1 MNTFQSKLLVA
12 LLCGGIAATAAAQQ
26 AKPAK
31 PAEKAA
37 GNGAIVVNGKTI
49 SPTRTDLLVKEQ
61 VAQGAPDGEQLR
73 GMVREQVIR
82 MEVLAQA
89 ARAAGTDKK
98 SAVQQQMDMA
108 RDTVLV
114 RQYLLDYAAGFKPTE
129 DALRKE
135 YDTIKSSVGDKEYKV
150 RHILLETED
159 EAKDVIAK
167 LGKGE
172 KFEKLAELS
181 KDPGSKGRGGDLGW
195 ANQTNFVKP
204 FSDAMLKLEKGKYT
218 TAPVKSEFGWHV
230 IQVEDTRPTNVPSF
244 EEAKPG
250 LTQRMQQQAVEK
262 HILDLRQKAKVQ

>member
-1 MNTFQSKLLVA
+1 MNTFQNKLLVA
-12 LLCGGIAATAAAQQ
+12 LLCGGIAATAAAQ
-26 AKPAK
+26 PAK
-31 PAEKAA
+31 PAAKAA

-49 SPTRTDLLVKEQ
+49 APARTDILVKEQ
-61 VAQGAPDGEQLR
+61 IAQGAPDGEQLR
-73 GMVREQVIR
+73 TMVREQVIR

-98 SAVQQQMDMA
+98 AEVQQQMDMA

-114 RQYLLDYAAGFKPTE
+114 RNYLQNYAENYKPGD

-135 YDTIKSSVGDKEYKV
+135 YDTIKASVGDKEYKV
-150 RHILLETED
+150 RHILMETED
-159 EAKDVIAK
+159 EAKAVIAK

-172 KFEKLAELS
+172 KFEKLAEES

-204 FSDAMLKLEKGKYT
+204 FSDAMVKLEKGKYT

-230 IQVEDTRPTNVPSF
+230 IQLEDVRPTKVPSF

-250 LTQRMQQQAVEK
+250 LAQRMQKQAVEQ